1 MDISYQ
7 FVLTLV
13 LGNFIVVFLVWAHD
27 FILKQVKGDGNE

>member
-7 FVLTLV
+7 FVLTFI

-27 FILKQVKGDGNE
+27 FILKQVKGKDNE